1 MRKQTFY
8 FCTDAT
14 WKSFIVTMATV
25 GPFALLKQL
34 RTVGLPTVLSKNFR
48 INYPK
53 LGGGM
58 LAVLLLILFVS
69 DYTDKCYTRDQL
81 ANHFSQIPA
90 LNIHNSP
97 YR

>member
-1 MRKQTFY
+1 MEEFY
-8 FCTDAT
+8 CYNGYCGT
-14 WKSFIVTMATV
+14 I
-25 GPFALLKQL
+25 ALLKQL

-48 INYPK
+48 INYPNF
-53 LGGGM
+53 GGGM